1 MNEQNQKNSNFVSL
15 ELIKQNL
22 KERHDAEFIRTKHFC
37 LSCTFNAIGLDVV
50 VGITHPFVYIR
61 LLNLELR
68 FY

>member
-37 LSCTFNAIGLDVV
+37 LSCTFNAIGLDLI

-61 LLNLELR
+61 LFNLELR